1 MRPIQDILREFR
13 DSTED
18 YEKEKIVLTLLEFLD
33 STKSDASF
41 RATQEIIKLDYNFE
55 KNTAIIKK
63 AVSLLFIDDE
73 DMYVMYPSDVLLTLD
88 RGTVF
93 SCIKEHEELHGPSK
107 NIRSQAAVRFIKTMF
122 GEESAI
128 EETIYTFSKLLDKD
142 EYQLDIWFALISLSH
157 YTSKN
162 IMGLFDRAMSSK
174 NIVHILGKEAV
185 EFRAYIAHQDID
197 FKVINTM
204 KKYFILPYSDSGTK
218 FFAPK
223 VYFPFEFRNY
233 PGWGEIKN
241 IQESYLVAIKSMRNT
256 KLEESIRESAL
267 SYWGLWGRN
276 FSLQE
281 LFFIWIENPHSVRF
295 PLELY

>member
-1 MRPIQDILREFR
+1 MRPIQDILREFH

-18 YEKEKIVLTLLEFLD
+18 HEKENIVLTLLEFLD

-41 RATQEIIKLDYNFE
+41 RATQEIIKLDFNYE

-73 DMYVMYPSDVLLTLD
+73 DMYVMYPADILLALD
-88 RGTVF
+88 RETVF
-93 SCIKEHEELHGPSK
+93 SSIKEHEELHGPSK

-122 GEESAI
+122 GDENAI
-128 EETIYTFSKLLDKD
+128 EETIHTFSKLLDKD

-185 EFRAYIAHQDID
+185 EFRAYIARQDIEN
-197 FKVINTM
+197 KVVNTM
-204 KKYFILPYSDSGTK
+204 KKYFVISYSDSSMK
-218 FFAPK
+218 FFSPK

-233 PGWGEIKN
+233 PGWGEVKT
-241 IQESYLVAIKSMRNT
+241 IQQTYFAELKSMHNG
-256 KLEESIRESAL
+256 KLEKSIKESSLR
-267 SYWGLWGRN
+267 YWSLWGRN

-281 LFFIWIENPHSVRF
+281 LYFIWIENPHSVRC